1 MCDDPTQRPTEER
14 MSGLDDL
21 IGGLTKSGGGGG
33 IDDLLGGLLGGGSGS
48 GGSGGGIDD
57 LLGGILG
64 GGSSGGSGGAKAGGV
79 NMGALVGALAP
90 VVIGMIKS
98 GGLQKIVQG
107 FQQKGMGAQADS
119 WVSTGGNAEV
129 SGSDMRVG
137 LGDDEV
143 RQFAQEA
150 GIPEDQAADVLA
162 AVVPQV
168 VNGLTPDGRVPSDDE
183 LEALLRQL
191 QPA

>member
-1 MCDDPTQRPTEER
+1 

-21 IGGLTKSGGGGG
+21 IGGLTKKSGGGGG
-33 IDDLLGGLLGGGSGS
+33 IDDLLGGLLGGRLERVGRRDRRPPRRHPR
-48 GGSGGGIDD
+48 GGA
-57 LLGGILG
+57 
-64 GGSSGGSGGAKAGGV
+64 SGGSGGAKAGGV
-79 NMGALVGALAP
+79 NMGALVAALAP

-98 GGLQKIVQG
+98 GGLQKVVQG

-119 WVSTGGNAEV
+119 WVSTGGNAQV

-150 GIPEDQAADVLA
+150 GIPEDEAADVLA